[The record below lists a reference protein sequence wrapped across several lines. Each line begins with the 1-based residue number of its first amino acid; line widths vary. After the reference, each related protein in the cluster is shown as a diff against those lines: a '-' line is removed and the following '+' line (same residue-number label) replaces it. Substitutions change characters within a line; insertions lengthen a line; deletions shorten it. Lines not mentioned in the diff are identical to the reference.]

1 MKFPRNARIFR
12 GQLDAAPFASVFFLL
27 VIFVVLGKYLYV
39 PGVQVKLPAAENMQ
53 LPGPEGPTLSVAVT
67 TNAIYFRDKA
77 VSESDL
83 SNQLSVARQEFSE
96 PPTLILQVDRDVT
109 EEKWMQLVVLARQA
123 GITNLLHATFPRVYD
138 RAAAEPKP

>member
-27 VIFVVLGKYLYV
+27 VIFVVLGKYLYT
-39 PGVQVKLPAAENMQ
+39 PGVEVKLPAAGDVA
-53 LPGPEGPTLSVAVT
+53 LAGPEGPTISVAIT
-67 TNAIYFRDKA
+67 TNAVYFADQTI
-77 VSESDL
+77 SDE
-83 SNQLSVARQEFSE
+83 QLSGEFKKAREKSVQ
-96 PPTLILQVDRDVT
+96 PLTLVLQVDRDVT
-109 EEKWMQLVVLARQA
+109 EEKWMDLVVLARQA